1 VEQLKI
7 IKEVLQ
13 VGWYAVI
20 EITDRFLWLDSVCGE
35 SREELW
41 AEVEN
46 LRDAR
51 DELAV
56 LTHLRIGTSF
66 DSLVSIPGYGEC

>member
-1 VEQLKI
+1 
-7 IKEVLQ
+7 
-13 VGWYAVI
+13 VI

-35 SREELW
+35 SGESLW

-51 DELAV
+51 DEVAV
-56 LTHLRIGTSF
+56 LTHLRGGTSF
-66 DSLVSIPGYGEC
+66 DGLVSIPGYGEC